1 MSMSETDYPLS
12 DGAGVVV
19 FSGAKF
25 IFTSARTAI
34 ALFSTTQSAAA
45 VTEGPT
51 RAMPRCRP

>member
-1 MSMSETDYPLS
+1 
-12 DGAGVVV
+12 V